1 MIDLDNIKDHKP
13 HKGPARLA
21 KSEKD
26 ETTRR
31 YVWAL
36 RWQKRQQYRAP
47 VRRSYISVRWAPD
60 GRAEVVWIRKY
71 EIPEHSMSREGLW
84 YRLNDFKYWRCL
96 RRSVLNDGIAV
107 KFKAATTLASDKT
120 KMN

>member
-1 MIDLDNIKDHKP
+1 MIDLTTIKDHKP
-13 HKGPARLA
+13 RRGPARLA

-26 ETTRR
+26 EATRR

-47 VRRSYISVRWAPD
+47 VRKSYISVKWAAD
-60 GRAEVVWIRKY
+60 GSAEVVWIRKY

-96 RRSVLNDGIAV
+96 RRSALNDGIRV
-107 KFKAATTLASDKT
+107 RFKAATRLASDKAGV
-120 KMN
+120 